1 MLLED
6 SSTGRVVLPWVV
18 HSFSPAS
25 RAMLGSPV
33 RPRQHGLKVERDPE
47 QIGLDWPCPW
57 RCGCGVRGGVSPLH
71 PAKSSADRP
80 WLPAAPFRWA
90 VGENAKRPAVCPPPP
105 PPTPLEGSVS
115 SSGGT
120 AGLCLSLAVK
130 TELAKPRTDSLPACP
145 KAPGC
150 STGHTSLPRYQCAVS
165 TLGHSL
171 RDGGRAGAFLLSKP
185 RAGVMI
191 RASWAGKAPLQ
202 RSSLASPLRPA
213 EAFCP
218 PLQIDP
224 GCRMPLTAAPAH

>member
-90 VGENAKRPAVCPPPP
+90 VEKNAKRPAGCP
-105 PPTPLEGSVS
+105 PPTPADPARRLCFQQWWDSRPVPLS
-115 SSGGT
+115 SSQNRT
-120 AGLCLSLAVK
+120 CK
-130 TELAKPRTDSLPACP
+130 TENRQPSCVSQGPWLLHRAHKSPQISVCSQHPGSFPA
-145 KAPGC
+145 
-150 STGHTSLPRYQCAVS
+150 
-165 TLGHSL
+165 
-171 RDGGRAGAFLLSKP
+171 
-185 RAGVMI
+185 
-191 RASWAGKAPLQ
+191 
-202 RSSLASPLRPA
+202 
-213 EAFCP
+213 
-218 PLQIDP
+218 
-224 GCRMPLTAAPAH
+224 